1 MPVDAP
7 LGVDVES
14 TLSVISIIGVAV
26 SILGLLLTI
35 ITLLAFK

>member
-1 MPVDAP
+1 MEQPF
-7 LGVDVES
+7 

-26 SILGLLLTI
+26 SVLGLVLTI